1 MASERFQRKS
11 LDQPDETRTFEN
23 GKAEVVTL
31 GDFSA
36 SRLVF
41 EPGWRWSENVKP
53 IAGTDSCQVFHT
65 GYHVSGR
72 LHVRMDDGTEEEVG
86 PGDAYVIP
94 PGHDAWVVGEEPVVS
109 VDMSRATA
117 KQYATVTERAAG
129 SVQEGVRTLSGTA
142 TGVVGGVLGTATGA
156 AGATAGAATGA
167 IRTAA
172 GTTNFPIEGYD
183 EMNEEEISERL
194 KDLSAEQIRLLRDY
208 EERNKRRDTL
218 LEQMDRKIR
227 AT

>member
-53 IAGTDSCQVFHT
+53 ITGTDSCQVLHT

-72 LHVRMDDGTEEEVG
+72 LHVRLDDGTEKEFG

-94 PGHDAWVVGEEPVVS
+94 PGHDAWVVGDEPVVS
-109 VDMSRATA
+109 VDMSRVTA
-117 KQYATVTERAAG
+117 EQYATGAERAAG
-129 SVQEGVRTLSGTA
+129 SVREGVRTLSDTA

-156 AGATAGAATGA
+156 ASAMAGTTAGKV
-167 IRTAA
+167 RTAA
-172 GTTNFPIEGYD
+172 GTPTLPIAGYD
-183 EMNEEEISERL
+183 EMNVEEISERL
-194 KDLSAEQIRLLRDY
+194 NDLSAEQIRLLRDY
-208 EERNKRRDTL
+208 EERNKKRNTL

>member
-1 MASERFQRKS
+1 MALERFERKN

-23 GKAEVVTL
+23 GKAQVVTL

-53 IAGTDSCQVFHT
+53 IAGTDSCQVLHT

-72 LHVRMDDGTEEEVG
+72 LHVRLDDGTEEEFG

-94 PGHDAWVVGEEPVVS
+94 PGHDAWVVGDEPVVS
-109 VDMSRATA
+109 VDMSRVTA
-117 KQYATVTERAAG
+117 EQYATGESSQRVAE
-129 SVQEGVRTLSGTA
+129 SVQQGARTLSETTTGLVGT
-142 TGVVGGVLGTATGA
+142 LTGA
-156 AGATAGAATGA
+156 ASTTVGATTGTL
-167 IRTAA
+167 RSAA
-172 GTTNFPIEGYD
+172 GTSTFPISGYD
-183 EMNEEEISERL
+183 EMNEEEISNHFDE
-194 KDLSAEQIRLLRDY
+194 LSVEELRQVRDY
-208 EERNKRRDTL
+208 EERNKKRETL

>member
-53 IAGTDSCQVFHT
+53 IAGTDSCQVLHT

-72 LHVRMDDGTEEEVG
+72 LHVRMDDGTEEEFG

-117 KQYATVTERAAG
+117 EQYATVTERAAG

-194 KDLSAEQIRLLRDY
+194 KDVAAEQIRLVRDY

>member
-53 IAGTDSCQVFHT
+53 IAGTDSCQVLHT

-72 LHVRMDDGTEEEVG
+72 LHVRMDDGTEEEFG

-117 KQYATVTERAAG
+117 EQYATVTERAAG

-194 KDLSAEQIRLLRDY
+194 KDLSAEQTRLVRDY

>member
-1 MASERFQRKS
+1 MALESFQRKS

-53 IAGTDSCQVFHT
+53 IAGTDSCQVLHT

-72 LHVRMDDGTEEEVG
+72 LHVRLDDGTEKEFG

-94 PGHDAWVVGEEPVVS
+94 PGHDAWVVGDEPVVS
-109 VDMSRATA
+109 VDMSRVTA
-117 KQYATVTERAAG
+117 EQYATGAERAAG
-129 SVQEGVRTLSGTA
+129 SVQEGVRTLSDTA

-156 AGATAGAATGA
+156 ASATAGATAGKV
-167 IRTAA
+167 RTAA
-172 GTTNFPIEGYD
+172 GTPTLPIAGYD
-183 EMNEEEISERL
+183 EMNVEEISRRL
-194 KDLSAEQIRLLRDY
+194 NDLSAEQIRLLRDY
-208 EERNKRRDTL
+208 EERNKKRNTL